1 MALVK
6 LGHLVG
12 ILLLTL
18 TVGTAVPA
26 AAQYPPVVGNGRV
39 TRSEVKQCQCT
50 QFSGD
55 GFEPGTTITVYDKPA
70 NGAERVVATV
80 TADNKGGFKVKVC
93 FDEKSP
99 EGEHTLI
106 ARGIQAGGED
116 AREVRATVRVEG
128 TSCFG
133 KGDEVHN
140 PNGIG
145 GEGEEEQ
152 PRGGGSG
159 PGGTGSGDGS
169 GPDVGGV
176 GLPRTGTGYVLP
188 GLLLGF
194 TLVVTGAGVV
204 HLTRRRR
211 LVTL

>member
-1 MALVK
+1 VK

-18 TVGTAVPA
+18 TLGTAVPA

-55 GFEPGTTITVYDKPA
+55 GFEPGTTITVVDRGP

-80 TADNKGGFKVKVC
+80 TADDRGGFKVKVC
-93 FDEKSP
+93 FDEKSQ
-99 EGEHTLI
+99 EGRHTLI
-106 ARGIQAGGED
+106 ARGIEAGGED
-116 AREVRATVRVEG
+116 AREVRATVQVEG
-128 TSCFG
+128 TTCFG

-140 PNGIG
+140 PNGVG

-152 PRGGGSG
+152 PRGGSG
-159 PGGTGSGDGS
+159 GTDGEGTGSGDGT
-169 GPDVGGV
+169 GVGGV

>member
-1 MALVK
+1 MK

-18 TVGTAVPA
+18 TLGTAVPA
-26 AAQYPPVVGNGRV
+26 TAQYPPVVGNGRV

-55 GFEPGTTITVYDKPA
+55 GFEPGTTITVIDRSP

-80 TADNKGGFKVKVC
+80 TADDRGGFKVKVC
-93 FDEKSP
+93 FDEKSQ
-99 EGEHTLI
+99 EGQHTLV
-106 ARGIQAGGED
+106 ARGIEAGGED
-116 AREVRATVRVEG
+116 AREVRATVQVEG
-128 TSCFG
+128 TTCFG

-140 PNGIG
+140 PNGVG

-152 PRGGGSG
+152 PRGGSG
-159 PGGTGSGDGS
+159 PGSGGSGSGDGS
-169 GPDVGGV
+169 GPDVDGV